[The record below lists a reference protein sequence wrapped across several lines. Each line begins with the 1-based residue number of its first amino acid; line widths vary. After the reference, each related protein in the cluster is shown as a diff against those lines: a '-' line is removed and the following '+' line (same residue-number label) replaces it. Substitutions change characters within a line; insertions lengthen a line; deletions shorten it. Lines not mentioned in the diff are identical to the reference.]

1 MVSSM
6 NKSIN
11 DTSNEDEDTYQ
22 VLEKLD
28 NILKRSENIL
38 VQKNHEI
45 WVSDEK
51 AEEGSKI
58 VKKEIIYVS
67 GLYEIFDEILVNAVD
82 NKQRDSTMTSIE
94 DDINREKGEIKM
106 CNDGRGIPIR
116 KWTEDESIHIPT
128 LTFGKLL
135 TSDNFNDNQKRISD
149 VRNGYD
155 VKVTNILYSF
165 YLYLLLLKRRRIYLD
180 LNNNMRDPQDAI
192 INKTSDNP
200 NKFIRIT
207 FTPDLKMDKFDDD
220 LVSFFKRHAYDV
232 AVSTGC
238 KIDATIL
245 NEFATDTHS
254 CSYALFNH
262 FVHCFNNQH
271 KMIKE
276 FPLSDVIFCS
286 IEAFNQQIS
295 RIDTLMFRY
304 LPALSGKFDSML
316 NDVLR
321 NHVFEAKTKSNH
333 ACTLKKQKYI
343 ELVTALCSTN
353 KTS

>member
-11 DTSNEDEDTYQ
+11 DVLNEDEDTYQ

-51 AEEGSKI
+51 GEEGSKI

-82 NKQRDSTMTSIE
+82 YKQRDSTMTSIE

-106 CNDGRGIPIR
+106 CNDGCGIPIR

-135 TSDNFNDNQKRISD
+135 TSYNFNDNQKRIS
-149 VRNGYD
+149 
-155 VKVTNILYSF
+155 
-165 YLYLLLLKRRRIYLD
+165 D

-262 FVHCFNNQH
+262 FVHCFNSQH

-286 IEAFNQQIS
+286 IETFNQQIS

-321 NHVFEAKTKSNH
+321 NHVFETKAKSHH

>member
-11 DTSNEDEDTYQ
+11 DVLNEDEDTYQ
-22 VLEKLD
+22 LLEKLD

-128 LTFGKLL
+128 STFGKLL
-135 TSDNFNDNQKRISD
+135 TSYNFNDNQKRISD
-149 VRNGYD
+149 
-155 VKVTNILYSF
+155 
-165 YLYLLLLKRRRIYLD
+165 
-180 LNNNMRDPQDAI
+180 LNNNMRDPQDPI

-220 LVSFFKRHAYDV
+220 LVSLFKRHAYDV

>member
-149 VRNGYD
+149 
-155 VKVTNILYSF
+155 
-165 YLYLLLLKRRRIYLD
+165 
-180 LNNNMRDPQDAI
+180 LNNNMRDPQDPI

-220 LVSFFKRHAYDV
+220 LVSLFKRHAYDV

-262 FVHCFNNQH
+262 FVHCFNSQH

-276 FPLSDVIFCS
+276 SPLSDVIFCS

-316 NDVLR
+316 NDVLH

>member
-149 VRNGYD
+149 
-155 VKVTNILYSF
+155 
-165 YLYLLLLKRRRIYLD
+165 

-262 FVHCFNNQH
+262 FVHCFNSQH

-276 FPLSDVIFCS
+276 SPLSDVIFCS